1 MCGIL
6 GTITTN
12 GRHVDLAELDRL
24 RDVLAHRGPDGRGTW
39 ISPDGRVGLAHRR
52 LAIIDT
58 SAAADQPMLRDDAD
72 LVITYNGEIYNYRE
86 LRNELA
92 ALGHTFQTGSDTEVI
107 LAAFHQWGED
117 CVTRFNGMWAFA
129 IWDARARRLF
139 CSRDRLG
146 IKPLYYYSDR
156 GTFLFASEMKA
167 LLASGRVPR
176 QVDGS
181 AVYDYV
187 NFSRKD
193 HTCGTFVEDVRAV
206 PAGHNLTLDAD
217 GRLTVRRYW
226 DLQVELTA
234 KPLVPTSRAEAAER
248 LLELLRDA
256 VRLHLRADV
265 LCGICLSGGL
275 DSSTIAV
282 LAAELF
288 REGRL
293 DAAVVKDHLRC
304 YTAHYPGEPIDE
316 SRYAKEIIQATGARA
331 AWVVPSGE
339 RLFERLDDL
348 IYYLDEPFVSTS
360 MFAQWT
366 VIERAAQDG
375 VKVLLDGQGGDEV
388 FGGYPHYCG
397 VYLTHLLSEGRL
409 ATAFHEGWLLRR
421 SATRRPWRTAAAQFS
436 RLLYSH
442 FPRAVRA
449 PIRSRFRR
457 IGRFIRPEFLDTSSD
472 RDEEIGARPSRINL
486 QRRLYDDTV
495 STNLPSLLRYE
506 DRIAMAFGIEA
517 RVPLL
522 DYRIVEFL
530 FSLPASMKVHDGW
543 TKWVLREALKG
554 RLPEDVR
561 LRRDKLGFPTPQI
574 RWLTGRMQ
582 WLRELF
588 GSSDFRAGAY
598 LDGRRIASELPAL
611 LTTDKGS
618 REVWRWLCL
627 ELWMRKF
634 QMSARI

>member
-1 MCGIL
+1 MCGII
-6 GTITTN
+6 GTVAT
-12 GRHVDLAELDRL
+12 GDVLVDPAELDRL
-24 RDVLAHRGPDGRGTW
+24 RDVMAHRGPDGRGTW
-39 ISPDGRVGLAHRR
+39 ISPDRRVGLAHRR
-52 LAIIDT
+52 LAIIDI
-58 SAAADQPMLRDDAD
+58 SAAGHQPMLRNGSD

-86 LRNELA
+86 LRDELI
-92 ALGHTFQTGSDTEVI
+92 ALGHPFHTSSDTEVI
-107 LAAFHQWGED
+107 LAAFLQWGED

-146 IKPLYYYSDR
+146 IKPLYYYVDR

-167 LLASGRVPR
+167 LLASDRVPR
-176 QVDGS
+176 RVAAS

-193 HTCGTFVEDVRAV
+193 HTCGTFVEDVQSV
-206 PAGHNLTLDAD
+206 PAGHNLTFETD

-226 DLQVELTA
+226 DVRVELTA
-234 KPLVPTSRAEAAER
+234 KPLVQASRAEAAER
-248 LLELLRDA
+248 LFDLLRDA

-282 LAAELF
+282 IAAELF
-288 REGRL
+288 REGSL
-293 DAAVVKDHLRC
+293 DAAVVQDHLRC
-304 YTAHYPGEPIDE
+304 YTAQYPGEDIDE
-316 SRYAKEIIQATGARA
+316 SRYAREIIAATGARP

-339 RLFERLDDL
+339 RLFEQLDQL
-348 IYYLDEPFVSTS
+348 IYHLDEPFVSTS

-366 VIERAAQDG
+366 VIDRAAQDG

-409 ATAFHEGWLLRR
+409 ASAVHEGWLLRH
-421 SATRRPWRTAAAQFS
+421 SANPRPWRTAAAQLS
-436 RLLYSH
+436 RVAYSQ
-442 FPRAVRA
+442 FPEALRS
-449 PIRSRFRR
+449 PIRRRVRR
-457 IGRFIRPEFLDTSSD
+457 IGRFIRPGFIDTSST
-472 RDEEIGARPSRINL
+472 RDEQIGVRPSRINL
-486 QRRLYDDTV
+486 QRRLYDDTM

-554 RLPEDVR
+554 RLPEGVR
-561 LRRDKLGFPTPQI
+561 LRRDKLGFPTPQT
-574 RWLTGRMQ
+574 RWLTGRMP
-582 WLRELF
+582 WLRDLF
-588 GSSDFRAGAY
+588 GSADFNAAAY
-598 LDGRRIASELPAL
+598 LDGRSIAGDLPRL
-611 LTTDKGS
+611 LSTDAGG

-627 ELWMRKF
+627 ELWMRRF
-634 QMSARI
+634 RMSARL